1 MSILRRWRDMS
12 IRARINCILVP
23 TLTLFVVTSAI
34 SYRAHRQTS
43 VDSSQRI
50 LRLIVEH
57 SAAQV
62 NAFLAAQRAVF
73 AEWTADDIYG
83 IAIEFD
89 TMAEVSERFQQMLDS
104 APGFVAVALTNASG
118 QVLVA
123 AARGSAGGAALVGLN
138 LPEAGTALAQEGSQV
153 RLAGSDVLGKVGSDF
168 RETYIFAKRCLS
180 SEGEVNGALLGYLD
194 WNAVQEIAAAT
205 ATTFEDYSFSGAQV
219 AILATDA
226 MRPLAHSDRARVGE
240 DLSLGLEVQ
249 AWLKSEDNAG
259 RSLLASING
268 DRTFVCGAS
277 VTGPGDLTA
286 GRPPATGEFALAGFV
301 PAKAVLAEAEHTLVA
316 TAIVVL
322 VGAVVLFLLF
332 WATSHAIARAIHAT
346 ANALKDIAQG
356 EGDLTRRLPADSSNE
371 LGRLAHHFNDFAE
384 KLRAVIRKVADNA
397 NELHTFSNEMTTL
410 ATHMAD
416 EAGEMNRR
424 SAEVSSAV
432 DTMSS
437 NLENISG
444 SSEEMSSSVN
454 TVAAAI
460 EEMSSAL
467 TEVAKNCAHASQ
479 IASDADTHARSTSE
493 AMTRLNASAAEIGK
507 VIETINN
514 IADQTNL
521 LALNA
526 TIEAASAGEA
536 GKGFAVV
543 ANEVKELARLT
554 ALSTDEIERQI
565 RDMQAN
571 TSTSAKSIQ
580 DISHIV
586 GEMNSISRSIAGSVE
601 ELSAT
606 TQEVASSV
614 GGASQAAS
622 AIAGNVQESS
632 QQAGGIRSNAA
643 VVSKAAEDT
652 ATGALQTSGGT
663 RKLAEMAGRL
673 QELVHQF
680 KT

>member
-12 IRARINCILVP
+12 IRGRINVIMVP
-23 TLTLFVVTSAI
+23 AMILFVVTSAI

-43 VDSSQRI
+43 VDSSHRI

-57 SAAQV
+57 SADQV
-62 NAFLAAQRAVF
+62 NGFLATQRGVF
-73 AEWTADDIYG
+73 AEWTADDVYG
-83 IAIEFD
+83 MAIEFD
-89 TMAEVSERFQQMLDS
+89 TMAELGERFQQMLAA
-104 APGFVAVALTNASG
+104 APGFVAVALTDAHG
-118 QVLVA
+118 RVLVA
-123 AARGSAGGAALVGLN
+123 AARGSGAGAALEGISLA
-138 LPEAGTALAQEGSQV
+138 EAQAAITQEGSQV
-153 RLAGSDVLGKVGSDF
+153 VLAASEALSRVGCDF
-168 RETYIFAKRCLS
+168 RETYVFGRRCQS
-180 SEGEVNGALLGYLD
+180 SGGEANGVLLGYLD
-194 WNAVQEIAAAT
+194 WNTVQAMAAST
-205 ATTFEDYSFSGAQV
+205 ARTFEDNALSGAQV
-219 AILATDA
+219 AIVATQE
-226 MRPLAHSDRARVGE
+226 MKSLAHSASDRTMTS
-240 DLSLGLEVQ
+240 LSLADDVQ
-249 AWLKSEDNAG
+249 AWLRSDSHTG
-259 RSLLASING
+259 QSLLTSVEG
-268 DRTFVCGAS
+268 QRTFVCSAP
-277 VTGPGDLTA
+277 VTSPGDLAA
-286 GRPPATGEFALAGFV
+286 GGSAESTEYTLVAFV
-301 PAKAVLAEAEHTLVA
+301 PAQAVLAEAEHTLVA
-316 TAIVVL
+316 TGVVVIAGVVVL
-322 VGAVVLFLLF
+322 LLLF
-332 WATSHAIARAIHAT
+332 WITSRAIARAIQAT

-356 EGDLTRRLPADSSNE
+356 EGDLTRRLAADSRNE
-371 LGRLAHHFNDFAE
+371 LGQLAHYFNDFAE

-397 NELHTFSNEMTTL
+397 KELNSFTSEMSKL
-410 ATHMAD
+410 AANMSD
-416 EAGEMNRR
+416 GAGEMNRR

-437 NLENISG
+437 NLESMSG

-460 EEMSSAL
+460 EEMSAAL

-479 IASDADTHARSTSE
+479 IASDADTHTRSTAE
-493 AMTRLNASAAEIGK
+493 AMARLNASAAEIGK

-565 RDMQAN
+565 REMQSNTAN
-571 TSTSAKSIQ
+571 SAKSIQ

-632 QQAGGIRSNAA
+632 RQAGGIRSNAA
-643 VVSKAAEDT
+643 VVSQAAQDT
-652 ATGALQTSGGT
+652 AAGALQTSGGT
-663 RKLAEMAGRL
+663 KKLTEMAGRL
-673 QELVHQF
+673 QELVNQF